1 MLKRKK
7 VKAEKQDE
15 SIDVVEDI
23 ENLTFWSSSKI
34 LLKNKGKFLQ
44 SNSSQ
49 LNIDWKAFLN
59 CCECSAA
66 CKSINN
72 RLLVIDFYHSI
83 LTNLRFF
90 LINWSKFSCFHHW
103 EWQWMHLSKQDWW
116 ISGQKLLKSG
126 FKLMLQQL
134 L

>member
-49 LNIDWKAFLN
+49 LNID
-59 CCECSAA
+59 
-66 CKSINN
+66 
-72 RLLVIDFYHSI
+72 
-83 LTNLRFF
+83 
-90 LINWSKFSCFHHW
+90 
-103 EWQWMHLSKQDWW
+103 
-116 ISGQKLLKSG
+116 
-126 FKLMLQQL
+126 
-134 L
+134 